1 MWNGRKKA
9 AIGLSALF
17 AFVLLELTAVVGG
30 IAVFLGVVLD
40 VDLPFFT
47 ASDE

>member
-17 AFVLLELTAVVGG
+17 AFVLLELMAVIGG
-30 IAVFLGVVLD
+30 IAVFLGFVLD